1 MKSFVVLL
9 KRKRWIVLLLAA
21 AVLSSC
27 NWAFKETVRG
37 SGIILEEIRQLST
50 FHSISIGISA
60 DLFFTVGFTQNF
72 RIIGDENI
80 LEVIETTVKP
90 DGTLEIISPQNYR
103 PTSRVKIFVSM
114 SAARAFSLSGEG
126 TMLGQTPFTAG
137 DLTLTVSGSGRM
149 EMEVTAGQ
157 ITSIVSGS
165 GKIRLSG
172 NTAVHTT
179 NISGSGTVSALDLDS
194 TRCDIR
200 ISGSGE
206 SYVFVRQ
213 FLNVDISG
221 SGNVNYKGSP
231 SITSNISGSGQLIN
245 LN

>member
-1 MKSFVVLL
+1 MNNSGLLLRKSRRF
-9 KRKRWIVLLLAA
+9 ILLLAL

-27 NWAFKETVRG
+27 NWIFKETVRG
-37 SGIILEEIRQLST
+37 SGIILEEIRQLNT
-50 FHSISIGISA
+50 FHSISMGISA
-60 DLFFTVGFTQNF
+60 DLFFSVEFSQNF

-90 DGTLEIISPQNYR
+90 DGTLEITSLKNYR

-114 SAARAFSLSGEG
+114 TDAKAFTLSGEG
-126 TMLGQTPFTAG
+126 TMLGQNPFTAY
-137 DLTLTVSGSGRM
+137 DLILSVSVSGSM
-149 EMEVTAGQ
+149 EMNVTAGQ
-157 ITSIVSGS
+157 ITGTISGS
-165 GKIRLSG
+165 GNIRLSG
-172 NTAVHTT
+172 NTAIHTIT
-179 NISGSGTVSALDLDS
+179 ISGSGSVNALGLDS
-194 TRCDIR
+194 ARCDVR

-206 SYVFVRQ
+206 CYVFVRQ
-213 FLNVDISG
+213 FLDVDISG